1 MTSSAARN
9 LDPAAAASAAAAR
22 SLNSNGRA
30 PALRASRRPP
40 DAALGASR
48 TGFRTWTGAR
58 SNTVSLLDVEPD
70 LGRGIESQDWEVA
83 RQSTRAILRRIDRGE
98 CALPAS
104 ACDIDNV
111 IGLIVSDGV
120 MSREVAL
127 GDHVAFELLTPGDVL
142 LLPDAGIDDLDL
154 GGRITLTA
162 LSPAELIVLSK
173 SFIHAAARWP
183 SLLTGLHRRLEA
195 QRRRLAIQS
204 LAAHMPRAEDRLL
217 VILWLLADSC
227 GRVTPEG
234 TVLRLSISHEALGRL
249 AAARRPTISLAM
261 RSLET
266 AGCVQRG
273 PNGQLTLG
281 SVARRRVQELT
292 HASLTGPPI
301 GPSIAAHQPLRLA
314 AGRAAQTI

>member
-1 MTSSAARN
+1 MTSSAARH
-9 LDPAAAASAAAAR
+9 LEPAPAASAAAAR
-22 SLNSNGRA
+22 SPNTDGRA
-30 PALRASRRPP
+30 PALPGLRRSP

-48 TGFRTWTGAR
+48 TGLRTWIGAR
-58 SNTVSLLDVEPD
+58 PNTVLLLDVEPD

-83 RQSTRAILRRIDRGE
+83 RQSTRAILRRIGRGE

-104 ACDIDNV
+104 GCDIDNV

-154 GGRITLTA
+154 GGRIILTA
-162 LSPAELIVLSK
+162 LTTAELIVLGK

-195 QRRRLAIQS
+195 QRRRLAIQC
-204 LAAHMPRAEDRLL
+204 LAAHLPRAEDRLL
-217 VILWLLADSC
+217 VTLWILADSC
-227 GRVTPEG
+227 GRVTPDG

-249 AAARRPTISLAM
+249 AAARRPTISLAL

-266 AGCVQRG
+266 AGCIQRG
-273 PNGQLTLG
+273 PNGRLTLG
-281 SVARRRVQELT
+281 SAAHRRVRELT
-292 HASLTGPPI
+292 HAGISCPPI
-301 GPSIAAHQPLRLA
+301 GPSVAAHQPIQLA
-314 AGRAAQTI
+314 TARSAQNI